1 MCIRDRSKDWRS
13 VITVTVETEQ
23 RNRSVSGTLF
33 TGKEPRIVDI
43 EGVRIEA
50 GLADNMLFI
59 RNEDKPGLVGQV
71 GNILGEAGQNI
82 ADFNLGRK
90 PEGDSAICL
99 VSLDGQLPDE
109 VMSKIESLDQVTM
122 AKKLNF

>member
-1 MCIRDRSKDWRS
+1 M
-13 VITVTVETEQ
+13 ITVKVETEA
-23 RNRSVSGTLF
+23 RSRTVSGTLF

-50 GLADNMLFI
+50 SLSDNMLFI

-71 GNILGEAGQNI
+71 GGILGDSGQNI
-82 ADFNLGRK
+82 ANFHLGRT

-99 VSLDGQLPDE
+99 VSLDSELPED
-109 VMSKIESLDQVTM
+109 VIAKIKGIEQVTL
-122 AKKLNF
+122 AKTLRF

>member
-1 MCIRDRSKDWRS
+1 M
-13 VITVTVETEQ
+13 TVETEQ

-59 RNEDKPGLVGQV
+59 RNEDQPGLVGQV
-71 GNILGEAGQNI
+71 GSILGEAGQNI

-109 VMSKIESLDQVTM
+109 VMSKIEGLDQVTM
-122 AKKLNF
+122 AKKLSF